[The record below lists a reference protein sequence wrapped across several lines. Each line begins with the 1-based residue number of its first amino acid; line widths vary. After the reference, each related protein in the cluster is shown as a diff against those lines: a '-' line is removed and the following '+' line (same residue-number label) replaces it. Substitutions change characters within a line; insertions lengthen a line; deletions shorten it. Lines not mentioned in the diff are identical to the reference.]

1 MNLAYESTMFEY
13 PGTYQIFNRVFN
25 EAMSNHTTL
34 IMKRILQIYKMFEG
48 LKVYRE
54 KFGYDRRSSQSV
66 FPISNLELRSLGFV

>member
-1 MNLAYESTMFEY
+1 MAYELTMFEY
-13 PGTYQIFNRVFN
+13 LETYQIFNRVFN
-25 EAMSNHTTL
+25 EAMSNHTML
-34 IMKRILQIYKMFEG
+34 IMKRTLQIYKMFEG